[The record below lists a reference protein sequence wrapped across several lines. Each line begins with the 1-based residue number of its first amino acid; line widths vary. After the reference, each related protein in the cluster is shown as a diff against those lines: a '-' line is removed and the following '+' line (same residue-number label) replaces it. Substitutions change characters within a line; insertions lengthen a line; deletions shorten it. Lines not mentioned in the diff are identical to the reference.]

1 MEEILN
7 KWQLELDQAT
17 RDFHKQA
24 VEIMQWDRMLIE
36 NGHTVINIFSLFFV
50 YIFYY
55 YCF

>member
-36 NGHTVINIFSLFFV
+36 NGHTVINTFSFFV
-50 YIFYY
+50 
-55 YCF
+55 